1 VVPEL
6 QPEDPRQM
14 GPCRIAPPTADAT
27 RVRCPL
33 DLKHPKYR
41 NVEPPI

>member
-1 VVPEL
+1 MVPEL

-14 GPCRIAPPTADAT
+14 GPYRIATPTADAT
-27 RVRCPL
+27 RVRYPL
-33 DLKHPKYR
+33 GLKDPKDR